1 MRIVMKYGGT
11 SVGNAER
18 FLNTANIAIDTYNKG
33 NEVIVVVSAMSG
45 VTDMLLGA
53 AEKSLKGEDIASI
66 LNELRSKHFDACK
79 NIKNEELLKITKEGI
94 DILLVDLEKS
104 LIGVHYLGEL
114 SLRSKDRIVSFGE
127 RLSSLILSKTIEA
140 QGVPSDKVDAFSL
153 IVTDNNFGE
162 AAVIF
167 NESYKK
173 ISNNLSPLLIKGMI
187 PVITGF
193 IAKSKEGDITTLGR
207 GGSDYTASIIGAGIA
222 ADEIWI
228 MTDVDGI
235 MTTNPKICSNAY
247 TIPELSYLEAM
258 ELAYFGAKVL
268 HPRTIEP
275 AVSKNIPV
283 RVKNSMSESTG
294 TLILKETNA
303 NHKVVKAISI
313 IENAAIVYVSGAGMI
328 GVPGVAAKVFKALG
342 DFNINVYMISQGSS
356 EANIS
361 FVISEKDT
369 EKSENALRKTFPT
382 KDLVKDIS
390 HIKGVNIISVVGK
403 GMKGA
408 VGTAA
413 GLFSAIAKDKINILM
428 ISQGSSEVSISFVVS
443 KEDGYKAIRAIHKE
457 YLE

>member
-11 SVGNAER
+11 SVSNAER
-18 FLNTANIAIDTYNKG
+18 FLNTANIAIDTYNKK
-33 NEVIVVVSAMSG
+33 NEVIVIVSAMSG

-53 AEKSLKGEDIASI
+53 ADISLKGGDIAPI
-66 LNELRSKHFDACK
+66 LNELRLKHFDACK
-79 NIKNEELLKITKEGI
+79 YIKNEELLKLTKEGI
-94 DILLVDLEKS
+94 DTLLVDLEKS

-140 QGVPSDKVDAFSL
+140 QGVASDKIDAFSL
-153 IVTDNNFGE
+153 IVTDSNFGE
-162 AAVIF
+162 ASVLF

-173 ISNNLSPLLIKGMI
+173 ISETLLPLLKKGTI
-187 PVITGF
+187 PVVTGF
-193 IAKSKEGDITTLGR
+193 IAKSKDGDITTLGR
-207 GGSDYTASIIGAGIA
+207 GGSDYTASIVGAGIA
-222 ADEIWI
+222 ASEIWI

-247 TIPELSYLEAM
+247 RIPEMSYLEAM

-268 HPRTIEP
+268 HPKTIEP
-275 AVSKNIPV
+275 AISKNIPV
-283 RVKNSMSESTG
+283 RVKNSMIDSPG
-294 TLILKETNA
+294 TLILKDTHT

-313 IENAAIVYVSGAGMI
+313 IENTAIVYVSGAGMI

-342 DFNINVYMISQGSS
+342 DYNINVYMISQGSS

-361 FVISEKDT
+361 FAISENDI
-369 EKSENALRKTFPT
+369 EKSEKALKEAFPT
-382 KDLVKDIS
+382 KELVKDIS

-413 GLFSAIAKDKINILM
+413 KLFTAIAKENVNILM

-443 KEDGYKAIRAIHKE
+443 KEDGYKSIKAIHKA

>member
-1 MRIVMKYGGT
+1 MKYGGT

-18 FLNTANIAIDTYNKG
+18 FLNTANIAIDNYKKG

-53 AEKSLKGEDIASI
+53 ANKSLKGEDIAPI
-66 LNELRSKHFDACK
+66 INELRAKHFDACQH
-79 NIKNEELLKITKEGI
+79 IKKEELWKITKEGI
-94 DILLVDLEKS
+94 DTLLVDLEKS

-127 RLSSLILSKTIEA
+127 RLSSLILSKTIES
-140 QGVPSDKVDAFSL
+140 QGIPSEKVDAFSL

-162 AAVIF
+162 AAVLF
-167 NESYKK
+167 DESYKK
-173 ISNNLSPLLIKGMI
+173 ISEVLSPMLKKGLI
-187 PVITGF
+187 PVVTGF
-193 IAKSKEGDITTLGR
+193 IAKSKDGDITTLGR
-207 GGSDYTASIIGAGIA
+207 GGSDYTASIVGAGIN

-247 TIPELSYLEAM
+247 TIPEMSYLEAM

-275 AVSKNIPV
+275 AISKNIPV
-283 RVKNSMSESTG
+283 RVKNSMSDSPG
-294 TLILKETNA
+294 TLILKNTNA

-342 DFNINVYMISQGSS
+342 DHNINVYMISQGSS

-361 FVISEKDT
+361 FVISEKDI
-369 EKSENALRKTFPT
+369 EKSEIALRKVFPT
-382 KDLVKDIS
+382 KELVRDIS
-390 HIKGVNIISVVGK
+390 HIKGVNIISAVGK

-413 GLFSAIAKDKINILM
+413 RLFSAISKDKINILM

-443 KEDGYKAIRAIHKE
+443 KEDGHKAIRAIHKE

>member
-1 MRIVMKYGGT
+1 MKYGGT
-11 SVGNAER
+11 SVGSAER
-18 FLNTANIAIDTYNKG
+18 FLKTSNIAINEYNND
-33 NEVIVVVSAMSG
+33 NEVVVVVSAMSG

-53 AEKSLKGEDIASI
+53 ADKSLKGEDIAPI
-66 LNELRSKHFDACK
+66 LNELRFKHFEACK
-79 NIKNEELLKITKEGI
+79 NITNEKLLKITKEGI
-94 DILLVDLEKS
+94 DTLLIDLEKS

-140 QGVPSDKVDAFSL
+140 QGVSSDKIDAFSL

-162 AAVIF
+162 ASVLF
-167 NESYKK
+167 NETYKK
-173 ISNNLSPLLIKGMI
+173 TSDGLLPLLKKGMI
-187 PVITGF
+187 PVVTGF
-193 IAKSKEGDITTLGR
+193 IAKSKDGDITTLGR
-207 GGSDYTASIIGAGIA
+207 GGSDYTASIIGAGIN

-235 MTTNPKICSNAY
+235 MTTNPKICNNAY
-247 TIPELSYLEAM
+247 TIPEMSYLEAM

-275 AVSKNIPV
+275 AISKSIPV
-283 RVKNSMSESTG
+283 RVKNSMSDSPG
-294 TLILKETNA
+294 TLILKDTNA
-303 NHKVVKAISI
+303 NNKVVKAISI
-313 IENAAIVYVSGAGMI
+313 VENASIVYVSGAGMI
-328 GVPGVAAKVFKALG
+328 GVPGVAAKVFKSLG
-342 DFNINVYMISQGSS
+342 DHNINVYMISQGSS

-361 FVISEKDT
+361 FVIPEKDT
-369 EKSENALRKTFPT
+369 EKSEKALREAFPT
-382 KDLVKDIS
+382 KELVRDIS

-413 GLFSAIAKDKINILM
+413 RLFTAIANDNVNILM

-443 KEDGYKAIRAIHKE
+443 KEDGHKAIRAIHKA

>member
-1 MRIVMKYGGT
+1 MKYGGT

-18 FLNTANIAIDTYNKG
+18 FLNTANIAIDNYRKG
-33 NEVIVVVSAMSG
+33 NEVVVVVSAMSG

-53 AEKSLKGEDIASI
+53 ADKSLKGEDIAPMI
-66 LNELRSKHFDACK
+66 NELRSKHFDACQH
-79 NIKNEELLKITKEGI
+79 IKKEELWKATKEGI
-94 DILLVDLEKS
+94 DTLLVDLEKS

-114 SLRSKDRIVSFGE
+114 SARSKDRIVSFGE
-127 RLSSLILSKTIEA
+127 RLSSLILSKTIESL
-140 QGVPSDKVDAFSL
+140 GVPSDKVDAFYL

-162 AAVIF
+162 AAVLF
-167 NESYKK
+167 EESYKK
-173 ISNNLSPLLIKGMI
+173 TSEVLNPMLKKGMI
-187 PVITGF
+187 PVVTGF

-207 GGSDYTASIIGAGIA
+207 GGSDYTASIIGAGINA
-222 ADEIWI
+222 SEIWI

-235 MTTNPKICSNAY
+235 MTTNPNICSNAY
-247 TIPELSYLEAM
+247 TIPEMSYLEAM

-275 AVSKNIPV
+275 AISKNIPV
-283 RVKNSMSESTG
+283 RVKNSMSDSPG
-294 TLILKETNA
+294 TLILKDTVT
-303 NHKVVKAISI
+303 NHKVIKAISI

-342 DFNINVYMISQGSS
+342 DNNINVYMISQGSS

-369 EKSENALRKTFPT
+369 EKSETALRKAFPN
-382 KDLVKDIS
+382 KDLVRDIS
-390 HIKGVNIISVVGK
+390 HIKGVSIISAVGK

-413 GLFSAIAKDKINILM
+413 RLFTAVSKEKINILM

-443 KEDGYKAIRAIHKE
+443 KEDGHKAIKAIHKE